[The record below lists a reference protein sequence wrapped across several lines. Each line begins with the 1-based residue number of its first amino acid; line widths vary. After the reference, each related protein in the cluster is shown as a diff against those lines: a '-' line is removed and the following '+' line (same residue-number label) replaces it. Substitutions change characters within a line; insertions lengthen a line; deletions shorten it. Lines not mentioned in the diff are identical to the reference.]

1 MVIGYARISTADQN
15 LHLQKDALTAAGCTQ
30 ICEDT
35 ASGAKAS
42 RPGLEKALAML
53 REGDTLVVWKLDRL
67 GRSLKHLIESVQE
80 LDSRGVGFKSLQDNI
95 DTTTPGGKLLFHIL
109 GSLAEFE
116 RDLIR
121 ERTNAGLAAARV
133 RGRKGGRPPG
143 GYLKKQEAALALQQ
157 DPKRSVQEI
166 CEMLH
171 ISQAT
176 FYRYINAG
184 KERADHGQQTRRD

>member
-1 MVIGYARISTADQN
+1 MLIGYARISTADQN
-15 LHLQKDALTAAGCTQ
+15 LHLQKDALKAAGCMH

-42 RPGLEKALAML
+42 RPGLEKALGML

-67 GRSLKHLIESVQE
+67 GRSLQHLIESVQA
-80 LDSRGVGFKSLQDNI
+80 LNSRGVSFRSLQDNI

-116 RDLIR
+116 RDIIR
-121 ERTNAGLAAARV
+121 ERTNAGLAAARA

-143 GYLKKQEAALALQQ
+143 GHLKKQEAALALQQ
-157 DPKRSVQEI
+157 DPRRSVQEI

-176 FYRYINAG
+176 FYRYTSVN
-184 KERADHGQQTRRD
+184 RPRDKHDQPDR